1 MQGKYTV
8 DEIKNIVTPIAKEY
22 GIDSLY
28 LFGSYSRGS
37 ANDKSDIDLHI
48 DKGKSEV
55 CLR

>member
-8 DEIKNIVTPIAKEY
+8 EEIKNIVAPIAKEY

-37 ANDKSDIDLHI
+37 TNDKSDINLHI

>member
-1 MQGKYTV
+1 MRGKYTV
-8 DEIKNIVTPIAKEY
+8 EEIKNIVTPIVKQY

-28 LFGSYSRGS
+28 LFGSCSKGS